1 MADKQEALQQIEI
14 SVENREA
21 VIKEYAPMVKYVA
34 NRIAMRLPP
43 HIEVDDL
50 ISVGVLGLI
59 DAIDKY
65 DSSRGA
71 KFKTYAEFRVRGAIL
86 DELRSMDW
94 VPRSVRQKASSMD
107 SVVQKLQNKL
117 GRPPEDDEIA
127 ETMGISLDELFTTL
141 NETKSMPILSLED
154 LGIAKESGE
163 QQSLLDCLA
172 GKGDADPQTQ
182 LRLNELKEIIAKA
195 IDTLPE
201 KERLMISLYY
211 YEELTMKE
219 IGEVLGITESRVSQ
233 IHSKA
238 VFRLRNKLKSIIA
251 TERLR
256 RSQQP
261 GLVDHVRGLQSE
273 FETNNDL

>member
-1 MADKQEALQQIEI
+1 MVGKQIVEEIEI
-14 SVENREA
+14 TTENREE
-21 VIKEYAPMVKYVA
+21 VIKRYSPMIKYVA

-50 ISVGVLGLI
+50 ISVGVLGLM
-59 DAIDKY
+59 DAITKY

-86 DELRSMDW
+86 DELRALDW
-94 VPRSVRQKASSMD
+94 VPRSIRQKASAVEK
-107 SVVQKLQNKL
+107 VVRSLEAKLRRL
-117 GRPPEDDEIA
+117 PEDDEVA
-127 ETMGISLDELFTTL
+127 KEMDMSLDQFYRTID
-141 NETKSMPILSLED
+141 ETKSVPVFSLED

-172 GKGDADPQTQ
+172 GKADADPQTQ
-182 LRLNELKEIIAKA
+182 IRLIELKEIIAKA

-201 KERLMISLYY
+201 KERLMVSLYY

-219 IGEVLGITESRVSQ
+219 IGAVLDITESRVSQ

-238 VFRLRNKLKSIIA
+238 VLHLRTKLKSIIA
-251 TERLR
+251 DEL
-256 RSQQP
+256 
-261 GLVDHVRGLQSE
+261 
-273 FETNNDL
+273 

>member
-1 MADKQEALQQIEI
+1 MAQKQEVRQQIEI

-43 HIEVDDL
+43 HVEIDDL

-65 DSSRGA
+65 DSTRGA

-86 DELRSMDW
+86 DELRAMDW

-107 SVVQKLQNKL
+107 GVVQKLQNKL
-117 GRPPEDDEIA
+117 GRPPEDSEIA
-127 ETMGISLDELFTTL
+127 EEMGVSLDELFTTL

-172 GKGDADPQTQ
+172 GKGDADPQTHF
-182 LRLNELKEIIAKA
+182 RLFELKEIIAKA
-195 IDTLPE
+195 IETLPE

-251 TERLR
+251 E
-256 RSQQP
+256 
-261 GLVDHVRGLQSE
+261 E
-273 FETNNDL
+273 M

>member
-1 MADKQEALQQIEI
+1 MAQKQEAMRQIEI
-14 SVENREA
+14 SVETREA
-21 VIKEYAPMVKYVA
+21 VIKEYAPMTKYVA

-65 DSSRGA
+65 DSTRGA

-94 VPRSVRQKASSMD
+94 VPRSVRQKSTAMD
-107 SVVQKLQNKL
+107 GVVQKLQNKL

-127 ETMGISLDELFTTL
+127 EEMGVSLDELFSTL

-154 LGIAKESGE
+154 MGIAKESGE
-163 QQSLLDCLA
+163 PQSLLDCLA
-172 GKGDADPQTQ
+172 GKGDADPQTHH
-182 LRLNELKEIIAKA
+182 RLVELKEIIAKA

-251 TERLR
+251 E
-256 RSQQP
+256 
-261 GLVDHVRGLQSE
+261 E
-273 FETNNDL
+273 M

>member
-1 MADKQEALQQIEI
+1 MAIKQVTEEIEI
-14 SVENREA
+14 TTENREE
-21 VIKEYAPMVKYVA
+21 VIKQYSPMIKYVA

-59 DAIDKY
+59 DAITKY
-65 DSSRGA
+65 DPTRGA

-94 VPRSVRQKASSMD
+94 VPRSVRQKASNID
-107 SVVQKLQNKL
+107 SVVQKLQSKL
-117 GRPPEDDEIA
+117 GRPPEDEEVA
-127 ETMGISLDELFTTL
+127 GEMGISLDQFFDTL
-141 NETKSMPILSLED
+141 NETKSMPVLSLEG
-154 LGIAKESGE
+154 LGIAKETGE

-172 GKGDADPQTQ
+172 GKSDTDPQIQ
-182 LRLNELKEIIAKA
+182 IRLNELKEIIAQA

-201 KERLMISLYY
+201 QARLMISLYY

-219 IGEVLGITESRVSQ
+219 IGAVLDVTESRVSQ

-238 VFRLRNKLKSIIA
+238 VFKLCTELKALIA
-251 TERLR
+251 E
-256 RSQQP
+256 
-261 GLVDHVRGLQSE
+261 E
-273 FETNNDL
+273 I

>member
-1 MADKQEALQQIEI
+1 MTGKQQIVEEI
-14 SVENREA
+14 EITTENREE
-21 VIKEYAPMVKYVA
+21 VIKRYSPMIKYVA

-50 ISVGVLGLI
+50 ISVGVLGLM
-59 DAIDKY
+59 DAISKY

-94 VPRSVRQKASSMD
+94 VPRSIRQKASNVD
-107 SVVQKLQNKL
+107 KVVQKLQAKL
-117 GRPPEDDEIA
+117 RRPPEDEEVAKEMDL
-127 ETMGISLDELFTTL
+127 SLDQFYDTL
-141 NETKSMPILSLED
+141 NETRSIPVFSLED
-154 LGIAKESGE
+154 LGIAKETGE

-172 GKGDADPQTQ
+172 GKADADPQTQ
-182 LRLNELKEIIAKA
+182 IRLVELKEIIAKA

-201 KERLMISLYY
+201 KERLMVSLYY

-219 IGEVLGITESRVSQ
+219 IGAVLNITESRVSQ

-238 VFRLRNKLKSIIA
+238 VYHLRTKLKSLI
-251 TERLR
+251 
-256 RSQQP
+256 
-261 GLVDHVRGLQSE
+261 SE
-273 FETNNDL
+273 EL

>member
-1 MADKQEALQQIEI
+1 MAIEQVTEEIEI
-14 SVENREA
+14 TTENREE
-21 VIKEYAPMVKYVA
+21 VIKQYSPMIKYVA

-59 DAIDKY
+59 DAITKY
-65 DSSRGA
+65 DPTRGA

-94 VPRSVRQKASSMD
+94 VPRSVRQKASNVD
-107 SVVQKLQNKL
+107 SVVQKLQSKL
-117 GRPPEDDEIA
+117 GRPPEDEEVA
-127 ETMGISLDELFTTL
+127 GEMGISLDQFFDTL
-141 NETKSMPILSLED
+141 NETKSMPVLSLEG
-154 LGIAKESGE
+154 LGIAKETGE

-172 GKGDADPQTQ
+172 GKGDTDPQTQ
-182 LRLNELKEIIAKA
+182 IRLNELKEIIAQA

-201 KERLMISLYY
+201 QARLMISLYY

-219 IGEVLGITESRVSQ
+219 IGAVLDVTESRVSQ

-238 VFRLRNKLKSIIA
+238 VFRLCTELKALIA
-251 TERLR
+251 E
-256 RSQQP
+256 
-261 GLVDHVRGLQSE
+261 E
-273 FETNNDL
+273 I

>member
-1 MADKQEALQQIEI
+1 MTEK
-14 SVENREA
+14 SVPLEGID
-21 VIKEYAPMVKYVA
+21 IKEENKDQIILDYAPMIKYVA
-34 NRIAMRLPP
+34 NRIALRLPP
-43 HIEVDDL
+43 HVEVDDL

-59 DAIDKY
+59 DAIEKFDPG
-65 DSSRGA
+65 RGA

-94 VPRSVRQKASSMD
+94 VPRSVRQKASNLD
-107 SVVQKLQNKL
+107 SVVEKLQAKL
-117 GRPPEDDEIA
+117 GRPPEDEEVA
-127 ETMGISLDELFTTL
+127 EEMGLSLDEFFETL
-141 NETKSMPILSLED
+141 QQTQNMPVLSLED
-154 LGIAKESGE
+154 LGISKESGE

-172 GKGDADPQTQ
+172 GKGDSDPQTQ

-238 VFRLRNKLKSIIA
+238 VFRLRSKLKSLIA
-251 TERLR
+251 E
-256 RSQQP
+256 
-261 GLVDHVRGLQSE
+261 E
-273 FETNNDL
+273 Y

>member
-1 MADKQEALQQIEI
+1 MSQKQEIIQQIEI

-43 HIEVDDL
+43 HVEVDDL

-65 DSSRGA
+65 DSTRGA

-86 DELRSMDW
+86 DELRAMDW

-107 SVVQKLQNKL
+107 GVVQKLQNKL
-117 GRPPEDDEIA
+117 GRRPEDDEVA
-127 ETMGISLDELFTTL
+127 EEMGVSLDELFTTL

-172 GKGDADPQTQ
+172 GKNDADPQTY
-182 LRLNELKEIIAKA
+182 LRLVELKEIIAKA

-251 TERLR
+251 E
-256 RSQQP
+256 
-261 GLVDHVRGLQSE
+261 E
-273 FETNNDL
+273 M